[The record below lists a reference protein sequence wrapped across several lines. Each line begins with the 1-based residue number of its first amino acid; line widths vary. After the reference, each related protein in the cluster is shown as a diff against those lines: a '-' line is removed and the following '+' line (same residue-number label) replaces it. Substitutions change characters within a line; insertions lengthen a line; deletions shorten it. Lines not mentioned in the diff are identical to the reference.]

1 MYVCVRVCFIWLL
14 GKFEGNRG
22 KRTNFLVGIFF
33 EAEKQ

>member
-1 MYVCVRVCFIWLL
+1 MCVCVCVCFILLL
-14 GKFEGNRG
+14 GKFEGNRE